1 MLLVPGSVSFIIVRI
16 LCLYYS
22 YFLKLTAWWKK
33 SIPRLFIF
41 LHKVVLWY
49 WLQKSCFGENWF
61 ISATLLQM
69 FWRQIFVC
77 EGDSSGV
84 TIKFLSGMLLRLSLS
99 LSLCLFFSFG
109 VLSSPNFSV
118 SLESEFLANSGCQK
132 SSIFCCLDFFTAN
145 LFIYFLK
152 SNQAISVSF
161 IFQSKPAASAWLFRN
176 SSF

>member
-99 LSLCLFFSFG
+99 LSLSVFLSFFPSLFLCLFWCLEIKKHRT
-109 VLSSPNFSV
+109 VL
-118 SLESEFLANSGCQK
+118 
-132 SSIFCCLDFFTAN
+132 IFCPSSDASPKAQSCFQRLTAVLLCLR
-145 LFIYFLK
+145 
-152 SNQAISVSF
+152 QM
-161 IFQSKPAASAWLFRN
+161 
-176 SSF
+176 